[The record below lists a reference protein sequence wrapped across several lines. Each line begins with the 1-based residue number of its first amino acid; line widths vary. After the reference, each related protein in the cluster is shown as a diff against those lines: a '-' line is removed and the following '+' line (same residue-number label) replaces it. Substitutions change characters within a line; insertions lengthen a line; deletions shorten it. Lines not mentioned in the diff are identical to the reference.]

1 MYGYIRLLKTN
12 TADDAEDYAY
22 YRSIYCSLCHSLEC
36 NFGQVPRFLLS
47 YDLTFM
53 VLLADALTPYPSES
67 QECQARERRCLTRFG
82 KLTPVF
88 ANCAYLDYAANVSL
102 LLAEQKLLDDKL
114 DKEHLGRRFVSQLL
128 FKQAFNTASLNY
140 PSLSQNIACKMQAF
154 NEVESRLKAKEFSK
168 LCTNNLASSFI
179 NANCAQ
185 QIANCLQELTNLQ
198 PYDLLAGQAF
208 AEVLAEIFRNLPL
221 SANIIQ
227 RPGPTPIFTNESL
240 SKLGDCLGV
249 IGAYLGVWLYLIDAL
264 SDLSNDIFNNKFNIL
279 LVGMPENTLIKLRG
293 HIKHIPLWQRQ
304 KWQAQSFSWRDR
316 ASLTTL
322 EKTIYDLL
330 KTAHA
335 SIQSLQNLV
344 DDSMSLLPYQRS
356 ARLLA
361 KIIQLGLSSSLE
373 HNYVRQAYL
382 FNLLKEEDTPRHATT
397 N

>member
-12 TADDAEDYAY
+12 AADDAKDYAY

-53 VLLADALTPYPSES
+53 VLLADALSPYLDES
-67 QECQARERRCLTRFG
+67 QECQAKERRCLTSLG
-82 KLTPVF
+82 KSTPVF
-88 ANCAYLDYAANVSL
+88 ANRAYLDYAANVSL

-114 DKEHLGRRFVSQLL
+114 DKEHLGRRFISQLL
-128 FKQAFNTASLNY
+128 FKQAFHTASLNY
-140 PSLSQNIACKMQAF
+140 PSLSQNIAYKMQAF
-154 NEVESRLKAKEFSK
+154 NAIEDNLKNNYFSK
-168 LCTNNLASSFI
+168 QCSNKATNGFIKSS
-179 NANCAQ
+179 CAQ
-185 QIANCLQELTNLQ
+185 QIANCLQELSNLQ
-198 PYDLLAGQAF
+198 PYSLLAGQAF

-227 RPGPTPIFTNESL
+227 RPGPTPIFTDEAR

-249 IGAYLGVWLYLIDAL
+249 IGAYLGIWLYLIDAL
-264 SDLSNDIFNNKFNIL
+264 SDLSDDILNDKFNIL
-279 LVGMPENTLIKLRG
+279 LVGIPKITRVQFKG
-293 HIKHIPLWQRQ
+293 QIKHIPLWQRQ
-304 KWQAQSFSWRDR
+304 KWQAQSFSWRDET
-316 ASLTTL
+316 SLTSL
-322 EKTIYDLL
+322 ERTIYDLL
-330 KTAHA
+330 KATHT
-335 SIQSLQNLV
+335 SIQSLQNLL

-373 HNYVRQAYL
+373 HNYLRQAFL
-382 FNLLKEEDTPRHATT
+382 FNLLKKEDPPCHAAT